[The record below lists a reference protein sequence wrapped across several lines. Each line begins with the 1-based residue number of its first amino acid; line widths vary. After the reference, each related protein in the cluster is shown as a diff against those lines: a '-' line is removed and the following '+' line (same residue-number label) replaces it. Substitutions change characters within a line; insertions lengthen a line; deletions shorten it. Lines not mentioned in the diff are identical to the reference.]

1 MKKIL
6 AVLLL
11 TIMVAVAQQA
21 QAAFEDTYWGVRA
34 LGMGGAYT
42 AVVNDANAPLY
53 NIAGIANCAQ
63 KEVTLMGSRLF
74 TGLEGVEISA
84 NYLGFVYP
92 LTDEYGALSFAWS
105 SLGVPALARYDTFNV
120 GYARQLNDVFKINT
134 EVWNLSAG
142 LNLKYLREEINFNDG
157 SVDEGGD
164 GDLSDSKGALTCD
177 IGIMAQFTNGL
188 RLGFSSKYLTGPDI
202 GYVEEDKVSNMNVIG
217 IGYYSDLLPYVKI
230 PTFTADMDIIFLD
243 GETKLRLGVESYVL
257 DDKLGI
263 RLGGRAEAFDIGF
276 GYEFSF
282 ANESTLVIDYAFE
295 LPFEIEESY
304 GSHFI
309 AISFRF
315 N

>member
-6 AVLLL
+6 VVLLL
-11 TIMVAVAQQA
+11 AIMVVMSQQA

-42 AVVNDANAPLY
+42 AVVNDANGPLY

-105 SLGVPALARYDTFNV
+105 SLGVPALARYDTFNI
-120 GYARQLNDVFKINT
+120 GYARQLNDVFNINT
-134 EVWNLSAG
+134 EVFNLSAG
-142 LNLKYLREEINFNDG
+142 LNLKYLREEIKFD
-157 SVDEGGD
+157 VEDK
-164 GDLSDSKGALTCD
+164 DLSDSKGALTGD
-177 IGIMAQFTNGL
+177 IGILAQFTNGL
-188 RLGFSSKYLTGPDI
+188 RLGFSSKYLTRPDI
-202 GYVEEDKVSNMNVIG
+202 GYVEEDKVSNMNVVG

-230 PTFTADMDIIFLD
+230 PTFTADMDVIFID

-257 DDKLGI
+257 NDKLGI
-263 RLGGRAEAFDIGF
+263 RLGGRQEAFDIGF
-276 GYEFSF
+276 GYEFTF
-282 ANESTLVIDYAFE
+282 TNEATLAIDYAFE
-295 LPFEIEESY
+295 LPLEIEETY

>member
-1 MKKIL
+1 MKKIIITL
-6 AVLLL
+6 MLS
-11 TIMVAVAQQA
+11 MVFASQVVY
-21 QAAFEDTYWGVRA
+21 AAFEDTYWGVRA

-74 TGLEGVEISA
+74 TGLDGVEIAA

-92 LTDEYGALSFAWS
+92 FADKIGSVSFAWS
-105 SLGVPALARYDTFNV
+105 SLGVPGLARYDTFNV
-120 GYARQLNDVFKINT
+120 GYARQLNDAFKINT
-134 EVWNLSAG
+134 EVWNLTAG
-142 LNLKYLREEINFNDG
+142 LNLKYLREEIKF
-157 SVDEGGD
+157 DEED

-177 IGIMAQFTNGL
+177 IGLMAQFTNGL

-230 PTFTADMDIIFLD
+230 PTFTADMDIIFID

-263 RLGGRAEAFDIGF
+263 RLGGRSEAFDIGF

>member
-1 MKKIL
+1 
-6 AVLLL
+6 
-11 TIMVAVAQQA
+11 
-21 QAAFEDTYWGVRA
+21 
-34 LGMGGAYT
+34 
-42 AVVNDANAPLY
+42 
-53 NIAGIANCAQ
+53 
-63 KEVTLMGSRLF
+63 MGSSLF
-74 TGLEGVEISA
+74 TGHEGVEISA

-105 SLGVPALARYDTFNV
+105 SLGVPALARYDTFNL
-120 GYARQLNDVFKINT
+120 GYARQLNDAFKINT

-142 LNLKYLREEINFNDG
+142 LNLKYLREEINF
-157 SVDEGGD
+157 DEED

-230 PTFTADMDIIFLD
+230 PTFTADMDIIFVD

-263 RLGGRAEAFDIGF
+263 RLGGRSEAFDIGF
-276 GYEFSF
+276 GYEFTF
-282 ANESTLVIDYAFE
+282 GNEATLIIDYAFE

-309 AISFRF
+309 AVSFRF

>member
-11 TIMVAVAQQA
+11 TIMVAVAQNV

-74 TGLEGVEISA
+74 TGLDGVEISA

-92 LTDEYGALSFAWS
+92 FADKIGSVSFAWS
-105 SLGVPALARYDTFNV
+105 SLGVPGLARYDTFNV
-120 GYARQLNDVFKINT
+120 GYARQLNDAFKINT

-142 LNLKYLREEINFNDG
+142 LNLKYLREEIKF
-157 SVDEGGD
+157 DEED

-177 IGIMAQFTNGL
+177 IGLMAQFTNGL

-230 PTFTADMDIIFLD
+230 PTFTADMDIIFID

-263 RLGGRAEAFDIGF
+263 RLGGRSEAFDIGF

>member
-1 MKKIL
+1 MKKIIITL
-6 AVLLL
+6 MLS
-11 TIMVAVAQQA
+11 MVFASQVVY
-21 QAAFEDTYWGVRA
+21 AAFEDTYWGVRA

-120 GYARQLNDVFKINT
+120 GYARQLNDAFKINT

-142 LNLKYLREEINFNDG
+142 LNLKYLREEINF
-157 SVDEGGD
+157 DEED

-177 IGIMAQFTNGL
+177 IGLMAQFTNGL

-230 PTFTADMDIIFLD
+230 PTFTADMDIIFID

-263 RLGGRAEAFDIGF
+263 RLGGRSEAFDIGF
-276 GYEFSF
+276 GYEFTFGSE
-282 ANESTLVIDYAFE
+282 ANLIIDYAFE

>member
-1 MKKIL
+1 MKKIIITL
-6 AVLLL
+6 MLS
-11 TIMVAVAQQA
+11 MVFASQVVY
-21 QAAFEDTYWGVRA
+21 AAFEDTYWGVRA

-74 TGLEGVEISA
+74 TGLDGVEISA

-92 LTDEYGALSFAWS
+92 LAETIGSFSFAWS
-105 SLGVPALARYDTFNV
+105 SLGVPGLARYDTFNV
-120 GYARQLNDVFKINT
+120 GYARQLNDAFKINT

-142 LNLKYLREEINFNDG
+142 LNLKYLREEIKF
-157 SVDEGGD
+157 DEED

-177 IGIMAQFTNGL
+177 IGLMAQFTNGL

-217 IGYYSDLLPYVKI
+217 IGYYSDLLPYLKI
-230 PTFTADMDIIFLD
+230 PTFTADMDIIFID

-263 RLGGRAEAFDIGF
+263 RLGGRSEAFDIGF

>member
-1 MKKIL
+1 MKKIIITL
-6 AVLLL
+6 MLS
-11 TIMVAVAQQA
+11 MVFASQVVY
-21 QAAFEDTYWGVRA
+21 AAFEDTYWGVRA

-74 TGLEGVEISA
+74 TGLDGVEIAA
-84 NYLGFVYP
+84 NYLGLVYP
-92 LTDEYGALSFAWS
+92 FADKIGSVSFAWS
-105 SLGVPALARYDTFNV
+105 SLGVPGLARYDTFNV
-120 GYARQLNDVFKINT
+120 GYARQLNDAFKINT
-134 EVWNLSAG
+134 EVWNLTAG
-142 LNLKYLREEINFNDG
+142 LNLKYLREEIKF
-157 SVDEGGD
+157 DEED

-177 IGIMAQFTNGL
+177 IGLMAQFTNGL

-230 PTFTADMDIIFLD
+230 PTFTADMDIIFID

-263 RLGGRAEAFDIGF
+263 RLGGRSEAFDIGF

>member
-1 MKKIL
+1 MKKIIITL
-6 AVLLL
+6 MLS
-11 TIMVAVAQQA
+11 MVFASQVVY
-21 QAAFEDTYWGVRA
+21 AAFEDTYWGVRA

-74 TGLEGVEISA
+74 TGLDGVEISA

-92 LTDEYGALSFAWS
+92 LAETIGSFSFAWS
-105 SLGVPALARYDTFNV
+105 SLGVPGLARYDTFNV
-120 GYARQLNDVFKINT
+120 GYARQLNDAFKINT
-134 EVWNLSAG
+134 DVWNLSAG
-142 LNLKYLREEINFNDG
+142 LNLKYLREEINF
-157 SVDEGGD
+157 DEED

-177 IGIMAQFTNGL
+177 IGLMAQFTNGL

-202 GYVEEDKVSNMNVIG
+202 GYVEEDKVSNMNVLG
-217 IGYYSDLLPYVKI
+217 IGYYTDLLPYVKI
-230 PTFTADMDIIFLD
+230 PTFTADMDIIFID

-263 RLGGRAEAFDIGF
+263 RLGGRSEAFDIGF

>member
-1 MKKIL
+1 ML
-6 AVLLL
+6 S
-11 TIMVAVAQQA
+11 MVFASQVVY
-21 QAAFEDTYWGVRA
+21 AAFEDTYWGVRA

-74 TGLEGVEISA
+74 TGLDGVEIAA

-92 LTDEYGALSFAWS
+92 FADKIGSVSFAWS
-105 SLGVPALARYDTFNV
+105 SLGVPGLARYDTFNV
-120 GYARQLNDVFKINT
+120 GYARQLNDAFKINT
-134 EVWNLSAG
+134 EVWNLTAG
-142 LNLKYLREEINFNDG
+142 LNLKYLREEIKF
-157 SVDEGGD
+157 DEED

-177 IGIMAQFTNGL
+177 IGLMAQFTNGL

-230 PTFTADMDIIFLD
+230 PTFTADMDIIFID

-263 RLGGRAEAFDIGF
+263 RLGGRSEAFDIGF